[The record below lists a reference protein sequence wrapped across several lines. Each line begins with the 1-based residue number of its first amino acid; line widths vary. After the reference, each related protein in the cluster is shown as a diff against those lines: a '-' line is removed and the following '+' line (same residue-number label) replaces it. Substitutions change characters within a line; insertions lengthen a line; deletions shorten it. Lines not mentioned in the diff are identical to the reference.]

1 MKEDDRGGELLALC
15 YRGQWPKATEL
26 LHDEKLTEVLL
37 FLLENSPRE
46 LVKLNTS
53 MQKDGKT
60 LLHLALENN
69 NLVRLIVLSAGV
81 WQIINAT
88 IQRFIYE
95 LLSAGADVTVADKKG
110 VKPMDLMS
118 WTSVVHPTMMVPLQD
133 SILHLQHRNELR
145 QAHTSALNQTTD
157 LLLFDE
163 RNLLAHTHEIEKDV
177 AAAQAFRAEVGE
189 QIRRA
194 QVTDRELT
202 TSIEAEE
209 VKLQWIRGEVAR
221 LHTQNGTADQEV
233 AQINEETEQ
242 LVAATTTLR
251 AKHDIQRQGRHNVA
265 AQRAVKCEMIGMLR
279 QFPGNEALQT
289 RALRA
294 LMLTSTENNEVVKWR
309 TEELVGALM
318 TSCTSIKI
326 DSLAVSDQVY
336 RTTSAVYDCLKMTP
350 HLNDVG
356 NFSEKATTF

>member
-69 NLVRLIVLSAGV
+69 NL
-81 WQIINAT
+81 
-88 IQRFIYE
+88 RFIYE
-95 LLSAGADVTVADKKG
+95 LLSAGADVAVADKKG

-133 SILHLQHRNELR
+133 SILHIQHRNELQ

-157 LLLFDE
+157 SLLSDE
-163 RNLLAHTHEIEKDV
+163 RILIAHTHEIEKDV

-194 QVTDRELT
+194 QVTDRELAI
-202 TSIEAEE
+202 SIEAEDM
-209 VKLQWIRGEVAR
+209 KLQWIRGEVAR

-242 LVAATTTLR
+242 FVAATATLR

-336 RTTSAVYDCLKMTP
+336 RTTSAVYDCLKVTP

-356 NFSEKATTF
+356 NFLKKLQHFN